1 MLAYC
6 LNKNLDSQKLL
17 QDIQNLVN
25 KHNQEPNNQLILTIR
40 VVKINQETVEHIPK
54 LEYKQS

>member
-25 KHNQEPNNQLILTIR
+25 KHNQDPNNQLILTIR

-54 LEYKQS
+54 LEYKQP